1 MMVVR
6 VRSRVAAV
14 LLAGVA
20 ACAAGTALHGVRA
33 SNSEYGVL
41 PREPSASLPYFSL
54 GEVAEPRDEPRSCA
68 ERKLKLPN
76 GLPASVS
83 CVQARRVAAQ
93 VRARLPVAAG
103 SPPEREFG
111 QAVRGWLDPHGLWSA
126 APDAPA
132 GALIGDQ
139 AKALIADVERLPVDQ
154 TPCHAAIGVAA
165 ATKAWVEQLH
175 RAFASARSRVQSTS
189 KRRALELSSAGIFE
203 DDPVTQPALALTRS
217 LAERIAAFEQ
227 NFADV
232 EPFPA
237 RTAVERFLPT
247 LSRERWSE
255 VVLAA
260 VLRAYVSALDAH
272 GQWAPFDEEWSLYAD
287 DAALDDSPR
296 LWDRME
302 RTALGTRLI
311 SGARAPLRN
320 GDLVL
325 AIEGIV
331 TAGLSVEQLEQLA
344 HLEPFD
350 GETVRE
356 VVVLRGGAPKRLS
369 VAIEPP
375 DPPPHV
381 AAFAAEKVG
390 YGSSTVLV
398 VPIAEV
404 EDSLGEELSSL
415 IAANAEPAKVL
426 GILLD
431 LRGNGGGSTDG
442 AAGAIGVF
450 LPGVPSFPLLRRG
463 GSIEI
468 QRAMVPAPVGQWRG
482 PVAVLVDGYTASAAE
497 MIAGALQS
505 YGRGV
510 VIGTRTFG
518 KGCIQEYFD
527 DRSGDGVLRL
537 TTMVFSLPDGAPL
550 QGVGLTPSLGLA
562 LPAPA
567 EREATLAGTPPA
579 WRGPDVR
586 SPSAIGAR
594 PWPSHHG
601 KLGACSDPLV
611 CAALTRLG
619 AGGSQRPHATQSRR
633 TPSINSPRSH
643 GLDNTRSAP
652 PSLPDPASA
661 VTTSQRGRLGPAIN
675 SSKIATSSESISK
688 TSLTS
693 TWSDLPPRSSRPTER
708 PPDKNTSNPSRR
720 SSEASARLTAGSA
733 SITSTR

>member
-1 MMVVR
+1 MIVVR
-6 VRSRVAAV
+6 LRSRVVAV

-20 ACAAGTALHGVRA
+20 ACAAGTALHGVKA
-33 SNSEYGVL
+33 SHPEHGVPPQEPTASRSEFPIDELAGSAAEQS
-41 PREPSASLPYFSL
+41 PRCS
-54 GEVAEPRDEPRSCA
+54 D
-68 ERKLKLPN
+68 RKLKLPN
-76 GLPASVS
+76 GQPASVS
-83 CVQARRVAAQ
+83 CLQARRVTAQ
-93 VRARLPVAAG
+93 VRARLAAAA
-103 SPPEREFG
+103 SRPAEREFA

-126 APDAPA
+126 APDSPA
-132 GALIGDQ
+132 GALIQEQ
-139 AKALIADVERLPVDQ
+139 AAGLIADVERPAADE
-154 TPCHAAIGVAA
+154 TPCHAAEAVAA
-165 ATKAWVEQLH
+165 TTKAWVGELH
-175 RAFASARSRVQSTS
+175 QAFASARRRAAPTS
-189 KRRALELSSAGIFE
+189 KRRTLELIGAGIFE
-203 DDPVTQPALALTRS
+203 DDPVTQPASALIRS

-232 EPFPA
+232 EPSPA
-237 RTAVERFLPT
+237 RAAPDRFLPA
-247 LSRERWSE
+247 LSSERWTE

-287 DAALDDSPR
+287 DAALDDSLR

-302 RTALGTRLI
+302 RTALGTRLV
-311 SGARAPLRN
+311 SGARPPLRN

-331 TAGLSVEQLEQLA
+331 TAGLSVEQLEQVA
-344 HLEPFD
+344 HLEPFE
-350 GETVRE
+350 GENERRVL
-356 VVVLRGGAPKRLS
+356 VLRGGAPKLLS
-369 VAIEPP
+369 VPMEADAAPTQ
-375 DPPPHV
+375 
-381 AAFAAEKVG
+381 AAFAAERVG
-390 YGSSTVLV
+390 YGSSSVLV

-404 EDSLGEELSSL
+404 GDSLGDELSAL
-415 IAANAEPAKVL
+415 IAAIAEPAKVA

-450 LPGVPSFPLLRRG
+450 LPGVPSFPLLRRS

-468 QRAMVPAPVGQWRG
+468 QRAMVPAPAGQWRG

-510 VIGTRTFG
+510 VVGARTFG

-567 EREATLAGTPPA
+567 ESEAALAGTPPA

-586 SPSAIGAR
+586 SPGAIGAP

-601 KLGACSDPLV
+601 KVGACGDPLV
-611 CAALTRLG
+611 CTALTRLG
-619 AGGSQRPHATQSRR
+619 AGSQRPHATQSRR

-643 GLDNTRSAP
+643 GLDSTRSAP
-652 PSLPDPASA
+652 PSLPDPASG
-661 VTTSQRGRLGPAIN
+661 VTTSQRGRDGPAIN
-675 SSKIATSSESISK
+675 SSKIAASSESTSK

-693 TWSDLPPRSSRPTER
+693 TWSDLPPRSSRPADR
-708 PPDKNTSNPSRR
+708 PPDRTTSNPSRR

-733 SITSTR
+733 SMTSTR